1 MNPKKLI
8 LALSLIL
15 SFGLVA
21 VGVVYAQGAAATE
34 DPAPPQEPTTPR
46 AATPEFS
53 LLVDG
58 GSFLGVYAEDITKEN
73 MGHYG
78 LRDVRG
84 VGVTEIVKGSPAEKA
99 GLKKDDVI
107 VRFEGESVTSMRKL
121 NRLVSE
127 TAPEHAVRITIDR
140 GGAEQEVSATLAKRS
155 EPQNVFGTMNPNEFF
170 RDTPFGGMRINPGPL
185 QINPGQDGS
194 VFAFGGGRRIGINTE
209 PLTKQLADFF
219 GVKDGGILITSVT
232 ENSPAAKAG
241 LKAGDVVTAVDGEKI
256 ESSGDL
262 SRAINKKTDG
272 EVTLTVIRDRSSRT
286 IKVTPEKAPDV
297 FRTRPGASTRRIVI
311 PRVDLPAIPAMSIQL
326 PEILIPR
333 ITLPSIPQINVTVP
347 RPVIIRT
354 STIRNPI

>member
-1 MNPKKLI
+1 
-8 LALSLIL
+8 
-15 SFGLVA
+15 
-21 VGVVYAQGAAATE
+21 
-34 DPAPPQEPTTPR
+34 
-46 AATPEFS
+46 
-53 LLVDG
+53 VDG

-78 LRDVRG
+78 LHDVRG

-99 GLKKDDVI
+99 GLRKDDVI
-107 VRFEGESVTSMRKL
+107 VRFEGDSVTSMRKL

-127 TAPEHAVRITIDR
+127 TAPEHAVRITINR

-170 RDTPFGGMRINPGPL
+170 LAPFRGMRDNPGPL

-232 ENSPAAKAG
+232 QNSPAAKAG
-241 LKAGDVVTAVDGEKI
+241 LRAGDVLTAVDGEKI

-262 SRAINKKTDG
+262 SRALNKKTDG
-272 EVTLTVIRDRSSRT
+272 EVTLTVIRDRSPRT
-286 IKVTPEKAPDV
+286 IRVTPEKTPDV
-297 FRTRPGASTRRIVI
+297 FRTRPGASTRRIMI
-311 PRVDLPAIPAMSIQL
+311 PSVDLPAIPAMSIQL
-326 PEILIPR
+326 PEIQIPR
-333 ITLPSIPQINVTVP
+333 IALPSIPQINVTVP